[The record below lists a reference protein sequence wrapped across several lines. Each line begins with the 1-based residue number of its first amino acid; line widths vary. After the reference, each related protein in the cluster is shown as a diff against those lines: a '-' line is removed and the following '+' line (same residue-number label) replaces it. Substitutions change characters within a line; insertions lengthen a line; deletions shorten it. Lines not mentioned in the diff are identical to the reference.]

1 MQELGIQWR
10 EHVKEEYQGAN
21 IHSHGTFGFDEFR
34 KDVEDV
40 GGWLPLHRYSNQVFE
55 TLQQAE
61 QTAKTAVPWLSRM
74 TRIITVY
81 EQKPKVM

>member
-1 MQELGIQWR
+1 MLTSFHNADGTLCIDIFVR
-10 EHVKEEYQGAN
+10 LD
-21 IHSHGTFGFDEFR
+21 GTFGFDEFR